1 MGYEKGLISYT
12 TEHRLSGKH
21 TKVMRPKLI
30 GYGAVLLVMC
40 GLFVAQIAAV
50 DPAGLSVIR
59 DRNQLFRTNSAGEVE
74 NTYTLKVINK
84 TQQTQDYQLDVSGLT
99 DVTWYGKQTVQV
111 KPGEVVNLPM
121 SLGVKPD
128 SLSSP
133 VATIQFILSDDTN
146 QFTIEVESRFIKK
159 L

>member
-1 MGYEKGLISYT
+1 MERMGYEKGLISYT

-30 GYGAVLLVMC
+30 GYGAVLLIMC

-59 DRNQLFRTNSAGEVE
+59 DRNQLFRTNSSGEVE

-84 TQQTQDYQLDVSGLT
+84 TQQTQTINLMSGLGC
-99 DVTWYGKQTVQV
+99 DLVW
-111 KPGEVVNLPM
+111 
-121 SLGVKPD
+121 
-128 SLSSP
+128 
-133 VATIQFILSDDTN
+133 
-146 QFTIEVESRFIKK
+146 
-159 L
+159 